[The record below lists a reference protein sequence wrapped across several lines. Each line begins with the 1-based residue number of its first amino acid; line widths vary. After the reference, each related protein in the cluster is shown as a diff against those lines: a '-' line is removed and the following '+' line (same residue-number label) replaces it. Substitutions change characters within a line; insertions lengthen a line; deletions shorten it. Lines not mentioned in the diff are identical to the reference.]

1 MGKTYKDQKDN
12 KNRHA
17 GWDFTS
23 KRMGGYPSYNSAN
36 KKKTI
41 RKERMQ
47 HKELILEEISNLQN
61 IILPRDFGIQY

>member
-12 KNRHA
+12 KVNHA

-23 KRMGGYPSYNSAN
+23 KRLGGYPSYNSAN

-47 HKELILEEISNLQN
+47 HKELILEEISNL
-61 IILPRDFGIQY
+61 